1 MEPIDYGLSFIQG
14 KGAKNSVRFWIESRT
29 RIIDESS
36 GSSAD
41 YYQCG
46 SCKSE
51 DTFPD
56 KDLFK
61 SPNYDFLPIFGP
73 EYGIVFCRDAF
84 YDPPYSRSTK
94 KAEELFEG
102 QRYKLREAT
111 SARKLKTNE
120 EIRKATNDFLPLIA
134 QTEIRNEQTG
144 LRAIIEYP
152 VKTMNIC
159 DSDDVYQ
166 VDTGPVALPDLTK
179 RYERMIDSI
188 SLAFVA
194 FNAPH
199 FADFVIEH
207 PTPII
212 REGKEIYKPLHYSKL
227 LSLEAKNA
235 LFCING

>member
-1 MEPIDYGLSFIQG
+1 MDPIDYGVSFIQG
-14 KGAKNSVRFWIESRT
+14 KGAKNSCRFWIESRT

-36 GSSAD
+36 GSDTD

-51 DTFPD
+51 HTFAA

-61 SPNYDFLPIFGP
+61 SPNYDFLPVFGP
-73 EYGIVFCRDAF
+73 EYGLVF
-84 YDPPYSRSTK
+84 SRFALSSEGYRRIYR
-94 KAEELFEG
+94 AEELFGG
-102 QRYKLREAT
+102 QVYKLKKAT
-111 SARKLKTNE
+111 SLKKLQTNE
-120 EIRKATNDFLPLIA
+120 EIRRATNDFLPLIA

-152 VKTMNIC
+152 VKTMNIRA
-159 DSDDVYQ
+159 SDDIYQ

-179 RYERMIDSI
+179 PYQPTIDSL

-212 REGKEIYKPLHYSKL
+212 QEGQEVCKVLHYSKL
-227 LSLEAKNA
+227 LSLEAKNT
-235 LFCING
+235 LFCIKR